1 MQFWML
7 LTISDRLLWRN
18 QVIWSCLEGATGLG
32 RWTDRARFKN
42 ISEITIEKLNFQIV
56 VVVN

>member
-1 MQFWML
+1 M
-7 LTISDRLLWRN
+7 
-18 QVIWSCLEGATGLG
+18 IWSCLEGATGLG